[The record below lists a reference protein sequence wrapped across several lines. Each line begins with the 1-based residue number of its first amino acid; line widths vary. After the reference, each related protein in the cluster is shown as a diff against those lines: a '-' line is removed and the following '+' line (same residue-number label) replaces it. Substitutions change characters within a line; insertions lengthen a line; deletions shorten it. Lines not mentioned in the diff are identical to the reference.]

1 MTSCV
6 LDNQRLFQTAER
18 NYRRLVRYC
27 ELLDED
33 GQWEQP
39 AQVLKFPIAE
49 MLDQYVQ
56 AVLINL
62 AVFCGRFCDT
72 EKNFIAKLPEH
83 NVLQCPES
91 GEAPDALFETAKKVA
106 AAPPILIQLCGVYD
120 QKDDT
125 ELSAQ
130 FFDAMLNIMLCM
142 IYLDRSKKKTQ
153 KNSPGAHFI
162 QQYYEKVL
170 VFLNLTNQQLITPR
184 YLFRKLAAGRITD
197 EFQTRERVYHT
208 HAGEQAPEGG
218 AAVCAAPEEEPG
230 EAGELRKESRRGKTE
245 QLEEQPTADSGTL
258 LESDRECTEVTEVRK
273 EEKAEKT
280 GTLKTEE
287 KPETEA
293 RIRKTETKK
302 TEVPKMEARAEKTAV
317 EEVPHRKGL
326 SAENTDS
333 DQKKPVRKQEE
344 IEEDLKELQLQQ
356 IKNEIQAIRERKN
369 KEHLE
374 ELLEELNELVGLA
387 KIKEEVNSLINLIKV
402 RKLRKSFNM
411 PEMDMTYHMVFTG
424 NPGTGKT
431 TVARLISKIYK
442 ELGILSTG
450 TLVETDR
457 AGLVAGYVGQTA
469 LKVTEVVN
477 KAIGGVLFIDEAYAL
492 TNYSGQGDFGG
503 EVIDTLVKLMEDHR
517 DNLVVIVA
525 GYKEE
530 MKQFLASNTGL
541 VSRFNK
547 FLDFPDYT
555 ISELMDILAEMARK
569 AGVTIEEEAFDYI
582 KEQLRQFTEEQ
593 LGQFG
598 NARGIRNLFEK
609 LMVNQA
615 NRIVTCEEPSIE
627 MLSTILRVDVEN
639 VELQP

>member
-1 MTSCV
+1 MIE
-6 LDNQRLFQTAER
+6 NQRLFQTAKR

-39 AQVLKFPIAE
+39 AQVLKFSITD

-56 AVLINL
+56 AVLVNL

-72 EKNFIAKLPEH
+72 EKEFISKLPEH
-83 NVLQCPES
+83 NVLGCPEK
-91 GEAPDALFETAKKVA
+91 GEAPDALFETAKKIA

-130 FFDAMLNIMLCM
+130 FFDAVLNIMLCM
-142 IYLDRSKKKTQ
+142 IYLDRSKRKMQ
-153 KNSPGAHFI
+153 KNSPGGHFI
-162 QQYYEKVL
+162 QQYYEKIL

-197 EFQTRERVYHT
+197 EFQTRERVYRT
-208 HAGEQAPEGG
+208 HAGETAADVQGMEEDRREPAKEPSYTEERKPLDERMPETIK
-218 AAVCAAPEEEPG
+218 EEAHP
-230 EAGELRKESRRGKTE
+230 
-245 QLEEQPTADSGTL
+245 
-258 LESDRECTEVTEVRK
+258 
-273 EEKAEKT
+273 EKAEKQDL
-280 GTLKTEE
+280 GDAFLA
-287 KPETEA
+287 P
-293 RIRKTETKK
+293 
-302 TEVPKMEARAEKTAV
+302 VPKETGEKEKSV
-317 EEVPHRKGL
+317 EE
-326 SAENTDS
+326 SAEADLTS
-333 DQKKPVRKQEE
+333 GGVQGEELKKQEE

-356 IKNEIQAIRERKN
+356 IKEEIQAIREKKN
-369 KEHLE
+369 KEHLK

-411 PEMDMTYHMVFTG
+411 PEMEMTYHMVFTG

-477 KAIGGVLFIDEAYAL
+477 KAIGGVLFIDEAYSL
-492 TNYSGQGDFGG
+492 TNYNGQGDFGG

-525 GYKEE
+525 GYKDE

-547 FLDFPDYT
+547 FMDFPDYT
-555 ISELMDILAEMARK
+555 NSELMDILAEMARK

-582 KEQLRQFTEEQ
+582 REELRQLSKEQLE
-593 LGQFG
+593 QFG

-615 NRIVTCEEPSIE
+615 NRIVTCEEPSME
-627 MLSTILRVDVEN
+627 MLGTIIREDVEN
-639 VELQP
+639 LEILAS

>member
-1 MTSCV
+1 MTGSV
-6 LDNQRLFQTAER
+6 LENQKLFQTAKR

-27 ELLDED
+27 ELLEED
-33 GQWEQP
+33 GQWEHP
-39 AQVLKFPIAE
+39 AQILKFSITE

-56 AVLINL
+56 AVLVNL

-72 EKNFIAKLPEH
+72 EKDFIAKLPEH
-83 NVLQCPES
+83 NVLDCPVK
-91 GEAPDALFETAKKVA
+91 GETPDALFETAKKVA

-130 FFDAMLNIMLCM
+130 FFDAVLNIMLCM
-142 IYLDRSKKKTQ
+142 IYLDHSRRKTQ

-162 QQYYEKVL
+162 QQYYEKIL
-170 VFLNLTNQQLITPR
+170 VFLNQTNQQLVTPR

-208 HAGEQAPEGG
+208 HAGEQP
-218 AAVCAAPEEEPG
+218 AAVQVVDKDRQKPQSTV
-230 EAGELRKESRRGKTE
+230 K
-245 QLEEQPTADSGTL
+245 SGT
-258 LESDRECTEVTEVRK
+258 EETGRNEAEADGSFEEGK
-273 EEKAEKT
+273 EDFPEKT
-280 GTLKTEE
+280 SGQISKDILEE
-287 KPETEA
+287 KPVNG
-293 RIRKTETKK
+293 RKQEDAVCTGQ
-302 TEVPKMEARAEKTAV
+302 AEK
-317 EEVPHRKGL
+317 L
-326 SAENTDS
+326 SESDGIQGENH
-333 DQKKPVRKQEE
+333 KKREE

-356 IKNEIQAIRERKN
+356 IKEEIQAIREKKN

-402 RKLRKSFNM
+402 RKLRKSFHM
-411 PEMDMTYHMVFTG
+411 PEMEMTYHMVFTG

-477 KAIGGVLFIDEAYAL
+477 KAIGGVLFIDEAYSL
-492 TNYSGQGDFGG
+492 TNYTGQGDFGG

-530 MKQFLASNTGL
+530 MKQFLTSNTGL

-547 FLDFPDYT
+547 FMDFPDYSN
-555 ISELMDILAEMARK
+555 SELMDILAEMARK
-569 AGVTIEEEAFDYI
+569 AGVTMEEEAFDYI
-582 KEQLRQFTEEQ
+582 KEQLRTLTKEQ
-593 LGQFG
+593 LLQFG

-615 NRIVTCEEPSIE
+615 NRIVTCEEPSME
-627 MLSTILRVDVEN
+627 MLGTILREDVEN
-639 VELQP
+639 LTFFTS